1 MSSLEESTSIV
12 QLKLRLPSISPMIWR
27 RVLVPASVTLREPHD
42 ILQVS
47 MGWEG
52 VHLYYFD
59 IHAVRTTAPSSCLP
73 KARTYL
79 SPGSGNDGRREPR
92 TGDRKNQLESPDR
105 GIPGQCA
112 VPCRA
117 AKQLGRREG
126 NQGAR
131 TSGA

>member
-1 MSSLEESTSIV
+1 MSSLEESTSIA
-12 QLKLRLPSISPMIWR
+12 QLKVRLPGISPIWR

-79 SPGSGNDGRREPR
+79 SPGSGFVNAAV
-92 TGDRKNQLESPDR
+92 SP
-105 GIPGQCA
+105 
-112 VPCRA
+112 
-117 AKQLGRREG
+117 
-126 NQGAR
+126 
-131 TSGA
+131 T